1 MDHRKLLQRCAAA
14 LMLAVAIRIV
24 WVTDGDML
32 ASLLLLT
39 QTGRVVQGATTQTQP
54 PQPDHFIPP
63 TEITQPTDA
72 EDAPEAVLSFSADD
86 LGLINVWDMA
96 DRKPDLQGL
105 LQTPLH
111 WDLKESGPTV
121 LIIHTHA
128 TECYADGDQKL
139 GAYRTTNADQNMLA
153 VGAEVARVLRAG
165 GVEVIH
171 DTTLH
176 DLPDYNNS
184 YTSARAT
191 VQEYLRKYPSIRL
204 VLDLHRDATGD
215 NTDQLVTAATVG
227 GQRSAQLMI
236 MAGSD
241 VDAYPHPDWQENLA
255 LALKLAVVLEQ
266 DAPGITRMVYLT
278 QNRYNMD
285 LSPGSLLIEVGGA
298 GNKLHEALIAAN
310 VLARGILTLADG
322 SG

>member
-1 MDHRKLLQRCAAA
+1 MDHKKLLHRCAAA
-14 LMLAVAIRIV
+14 LLLAIAIRV
-24 WVTDGDML
+24 VCVTDGGLL
-32 ASLLLLT
+32 ATLLVFA
-39 QTGRVVQGATTQTQP
+39 QTGRVVQSDTAETQPRPDNSISPTETTQP
-54 PQPDHFIPP
+54 SGDI
-63 TEITQPTDA
+63 DM
-72 EDAPEAVLSFSADD
+72 PEAVLSFSPED
-86 LGLINVWDMA
+86 LDLIEVRDFA
-96 DRKPDLQGL
+96 GRQPDLQGL
-105 LQTPLH
+105 LVSSLS
-111 WDLKESGPTV
+111 WKLAEKAPTV

-165 GVEVIH
+165 GVNVIH

-191 VQEYLRKYPSIRL
+191 VQEYLRRYPSIRL

-215 NTDQLVTAATVG
+215 NSAQLVTAATVG
-227 GQRSAQLMI
+227 GQRCAQLMI
-236 MAGSD
+236 MAGTDSEG
-241 VDAYPHPDWQENLA
+241 YPHPDWEQNLA

-266 DAPGITRMVYLT
+266 EAPGITRMVSLS

-285 LSPGSLLIEVGGA
+285 LCPGSLLIEVGGA
-298 GNKLHEALIAAN
+298 GNKLQEAIIAAN